1 MFVCCQLS
9 EGGWVAVQ
17 ARGQYGNPSD
27 FFARDLAEYER
38 GFGNPGAEFW
48 LGLDRLAAL
57 TAAGPLVLRWDYLV
71 LLFFFI
77 FPFYRIELET
87 WEGQT
92 ASATYR
98 QFQVSGPDYRLKVAG
113 YSGTAGDP
121 LR

>member
-48 LGLDRLAAL
+48 LGLDRLAASTGRRGRVGRGGVRL
-57 TAAGPLVLRWDYLV
+57 AAHEPLVHQGARV
-71 LLFFFI
+71 LL
-77 FPFYRIELET
+77 
-87 WEGQT
+87 G
-92 ASATYR
+92 
-98 QFQVSGPDYRLKVAG
+98 RL
-113 YSGTAGDP
+113 DCE
-121 LR
+121 